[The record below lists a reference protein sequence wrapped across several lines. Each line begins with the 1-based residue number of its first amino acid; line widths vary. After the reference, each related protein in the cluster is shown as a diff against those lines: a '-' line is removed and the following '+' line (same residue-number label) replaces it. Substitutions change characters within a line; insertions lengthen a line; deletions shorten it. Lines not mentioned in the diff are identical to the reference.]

1 MGSPAYVSQA
11 AAIVADLIRTLFAD
25 RVRLDQRRNR
35 ALGQNDLAA
44 FDKLAQQI
52 HLAKAKHPQDRLPQ
66 PSFSDYLPEGKQ
78 GVARSAVSEGFAWR
92 M

>member
-11 AAIVADLIRTLFAD
+11 AAIVADLNGTLFAD

-35 ALGQNDLAA
+35 ARGQNDLAA

-52 HLAKAKHPQDRLPQ
+52 HLVKSKHPQDRLPP
-66 PSFSDYLPEGKQ
+66 PSFSDDLPEGKQ